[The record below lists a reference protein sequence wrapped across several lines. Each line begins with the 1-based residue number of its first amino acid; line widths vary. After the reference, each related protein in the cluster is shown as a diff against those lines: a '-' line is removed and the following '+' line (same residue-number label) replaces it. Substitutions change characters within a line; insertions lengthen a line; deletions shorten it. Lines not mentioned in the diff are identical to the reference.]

1 MMVDPYSAGVTLG
14 APMKFD
20 LLGRLRFDLLRDLVT
35 FKITRFV
42 PSVVDAAAN
51 DRQVEADRVNSVLE
65 DGEINFNA
73 GATWQLQPHLAI
85 EGRLGVRGRDF
96 EFKSDSPTAF
106 DVGLIYSSTRMLDIG
121 GRLGF
126 ADLNHTDES
135 FGLWLLA
142 AIRI

>member
-1 MMVDPYSAGVTLG
+1 M
-14 APMKFD
+14 
-20 LLGRLRFDLLRDLVT
+20 
-35 FKITRFV
+35 
-42 PSVVDAAAN
+42 
-51 DRQVEADRVNSVLE
+51 LE

-73 GATWQLQPHLAI
+73 GATWQLQPNMAL
-85 EGRLGVRGRDF
+85 EGRFGVKGRDF
-96 EFKSDSPTAF
+96 EFQSDSPTAF
-106 DVGLIYSSTRMLDIG
+106 DLGLIYSSTSMIDVG